1 MRILL
6 DESLPRRLVGE
17 LAGHT
22 ASTVT
27 DSGWSGLENGE
38 LLRAAAP
45 GFDVFLTADQ
55 NLEYQQ
61 NLSKL
66 PLAVVVL
73 IARDNTLDTLRP
85 LLPGLL
91 ELLDRLEPRTL
102 ARVGSRRPNHEAG
115 GPQGSRGSG

>member
-45 GFDVFLTADQ
+45 GFDVLLTADQ

-73 IARDNTLDTLRP
+73 IARDDTLDTLRP
-85 LLPGLL
+85 LLLGLL

-115 GPQGSRGSG
+115 GPQGSRR